1 MAEYSNPI
9 DEREGLEEYANFQG
23 LRNTVSAESFSKE
36 DLVTALNVDI
46 SDDLGISRR
55 KGFSAPVTAVVDRD
69 LWAAGSLC
77 LGVGSNALKLVNP
90 DWTTITLR
98 SGLTAS
104 KSLSYAIVGDRVFYA
119 NGVELGCVQNGANR
133 TWGLEVPAV
142 PLTAATGGTLTAGKY
157 QYAVT
162 FLRNDGQESGA
173 GKAGTIELAATGG
186 VSLSSILVSTDPTV
200 TDKIIYFS
208 PVGGETLFRAGVIDN
223 STTVFAIREVRM
235 GASPLLTQFF
245 SPPPAGDFI
254 GYHGGMMLV
263 AKGDRLYPSEPYA
276 PELFDFRKSVPFT
289 DHITMVAPVKN
300 GLWVGTD
307 SQVLWLDGA
316 TPERWDF
323 KVVAE
328 YGVVPGT
335 LTYGDA
341 ELIGDGSAGGD
352 IVAFFASKR
361 GLRVGHLGGRLINL
375 DRDRFAYSIQERGAG
390 VVRRHRGM
398 AQFLCTMQGAEI
410 AGNVAA

>member
-36 DLVTALNVDI
+36 DLVTALNIDI
-46 SDDLGISRR
+46 DDSLGISRR
-55 KGFSAPVTAVVDRD
+55 KGFSAPVTASIDRD
-69 LWAAGSLC
+69 IWASGSIC
-77 LGVGSNALKLVNP
+77 LGVGSNALKLVQP
-90 DWTTITLR
+90 DWTVTTLR

-104 KSLSYAIVGDRVFYA
+104 KQLSYAIVGDRIFWS

-133 TWGLEVPAV
+133 TWGLEVPTMSVAV
-142 PLTAATGGTLTAGKY
+142 ATGGTLTAGKY

-162 FLRNDGQESGA
+162 YLRSDGQESGA
-173 GKAGTIELAATGG
+173 LRAGTIELAAIGG
-186 VSLSSILVSTDPTV
+186 IALSAISVSTDPAV
-200 TDKIIYFS
+200 TQKVVYAS

-235 GASPLLTQFF
+235 GASPLLTQFL

-254 GYHGGMMLV
+254 GYHGGIMLV
-263 AKGDRLYPSEPYA
+263 AKGSRLYPSEPYA
-276 PELFDFRKSVPFT
+276 PELFDFRKSVPFA
-289 DHITMVAPVKN
+289 DRITMIAPVKT

-307 SQVLWLDGA
+307 SQILWLNGA
-316 TPERWDF
+316 VPEQWDF
-323 KVVAE
+323 KVAAE
-328 YGVVPGT
+328 YGAVPGT

-341 ELIGDGSAGGD
+341 ELIGDGSVAGD
-352 IVAFFASKR
+352 SVAFFATKR
-361 GLRVGHLGGRLINL
+361 GLRAGHLGGRLINL
-375 DRDRFAYSIQERGAG
+375 DRDRFAYPIQERGAG
-390 VVRRHRGM
+390 IVRRHRGM
-398 AQFLCTMQGAEI
+398 AQFVVTLQGAET